1 MSKMGDSGNT
11 GSGCKT
17 GWIQGRID
25 IGYETG
31 RKQNRFAVGQDEKAG
46 AVDPHSFSILDPDPH
61 SICRSGSGPGG
72 KNLREKTE
80 KMQGSW

>member
-11 GSGCKT
+11 GCKT
-17 GWIQGRID
+17 GWIQERID

-46 AVDPHSFSILDPDPH
+46 AVECGSAFIFHP
-61 SICRSGSGPGG
+61 RSGSAFNMQIRVRSRREKFTG
-72 KNLREKTE
+72 KN
-80 KMQGSW
+80 

>member
-11 GSGCKT
+11 GCKT
-17 GWIQGRID
+17 GWIQERMD
-25 IGYETG
+25 IEYETG

-61 SICRSGSGPGG
+61 SICRSGSRSRREKFTG
-72 KNLREKTE
+72 KN
-80 KMQGSW
+80 